1 MPKID
6 DTVRGVIPM
15 APRLWTF
22 ALAAPSVV
30 RMVSGSA
37 LALEYAGTRPRGPR
51 NKKMRPK
58 AGENS
63 PCRARGAPDGTRGG
77 RAPRDRALPRHF
89 PKVQKQSAY
98 VINQCEHELRRQIPL
113 VFFAFQMLFSPIR
126 MESFSSGHLLNSW
139 ASFAVMKNR

>member
-1 MPKID
+1 MPKRG
-6 DTVRGVIPM
+6 DTPRGVIPV
-15 APRLWTF
+15 APRLWIF
-22 ALAAPSVV
+22 ALAEPSVV

-37 LALEYAGTRPRGPR
+37 LALECAGMRPRGPR

-63 PCRARGAPDGTRGG
+63 PCRARGSPDGTRGG

-98 VINQCEHELRRQIPL
+98 VISQCEHELRRQITL
-113 VFFAFQMLFSPIR
+113 VFLRFRCFSRQSECSLSLQSTSLAAGQVLP
-126 MESFSSGHLLNSW
+126 L
-139 ASFAVMKNR
+139 